1 MNIHYVPITGYLGA
15 PKITKGRRG
24 RAWPSLYLE
33 VEVIGE
39 FVPVTLLLR
48 ERFAMIFG
56 VPTRYLAYRAE
67 SEVVITDEDTS
78 REHEKIREYRIPAG
92 DVFHAHPVVDLTN
105 ATVGE

>member
-1 MNIHYVPITGYLGA
+1 MDIHYIPISGYLGA
-15 PKITKGRRG
+15 PKITKGRRNKT
-24 RAWPSLYLE
+24 WPSLYLE
-33 VEVIGE
+33 VKVVGE

-48 ERFAMIFG
+48 ERFAMTFA
-56 VPTRYLAYRAE
+56 VPTPYFAYRAE

-105 ATVGE
+105 ATLSA